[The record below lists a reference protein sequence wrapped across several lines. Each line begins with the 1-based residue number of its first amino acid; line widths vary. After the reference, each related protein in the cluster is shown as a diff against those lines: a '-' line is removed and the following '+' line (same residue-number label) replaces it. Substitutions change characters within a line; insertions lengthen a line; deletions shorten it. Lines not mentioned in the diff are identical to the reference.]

1 MHAYFCMQ
9 IKGQC
14 NELIHENILSMIY
27 LICTRYLTY
36 PDLTLYMYISPDISL
51 QWLNPTQKEI
61 RISYV

>member
-1 MHAYFCMQ
+1 MKTF
-9 IKGQC
+9 
-14 NELIHENILSMIY
+14 NILSVFY

-61 RISYV
+61 LISYV